1 MSGTEPIASTGRTH
15 PISAEIRPLQLE
27 ATQARTMGLRDGQ
40 IIQGSM
46 ELRGESHKLL
56 LNGQLLDLPPGLR
69 FRPGDPVWLKAQS
82 RAGGWW
88 LRLID
93 SRRAAVVMNH
103 ASTEQQEPSLTG
115 ELPAATLTTSRL
127 QALILRP
134 PMSPTLMSLFEP
146 KEIATLL
153 KSASNKEL
161 VSLFLRMRLSIS
173 SLTPAAVQSAVQS
186 SGLWL
191 EAMLARGEV
200 TATPDVKTLLRR
212 LIRALGERD
221 SPHQASLQRA
231 IDDIESAQVESLSA
245 QQRGELAFAL
255 VIPFSNANPAYIDF
269 FQPSRRRNQ
278 KEAPPFTVSIHM
290 DHHTLGEMWLKISF
304 LEGSQIDVIV
314 WAIKPETAAR
324 ARQKAGELAKVL
336 RELGLNPGLFRV
348 FNSARPSVPAGA
360 SPPGAMLDV
369 QA

>member
-1 MSGTEPIASTGRTH
+1 MSGTEPIASTGRVH
-15 PISAEIRPLQLE
+15 PIATEIRPLQLE
-27 ATQARTMGLRDGQ
+27 VTQARTMGLRDGQ

-46 ELRGESHKLL
+46 ELRGESLKLL

-93 SRRAAVVMNH
+93 PRRAAVELDH
-103 ASTEQQEPSLTG
+103 PSIEQHGPSLTG
-115 ELPAATLTTSRL
+115 EQPAAPLTTSRL
-127 QALILRP
+127 QALLLRP
-134 PMSPTLMSLFEP
+134 PMPPTLMSLFEP
-146 KEIATLL
+146 KEIASLL
-153 KSASNKEL
+153 KSASSEEL
-161 VSLFLRMRLSIS
+161 VSLFLRMRVSIS
-173 SLTPAAVQSAVQS
+173 SLSPVAVQSAVLS

-191 EAMLARGEV
+191 ESMLARGE
-200 TATPDVKTLLRR
+200 ATSLPDVKTLLRR

-231 IDDIESAQVESLSA
+231 IDDIEAAQVESLSA
-245 QQRGELAFAL
+245 KQRGELAFAL
-255 VIPFSNANPAYIDF
+255 VIPFANANPAYIDF
-269 FQPSRRRNQ
+269 FQSARRRNQ
-278 KEAPPFTVSIHM
+278 KEAPPFTVNIHM
-290 DHHTLGEMWLKISF
+290 DHHTLGEMWLKMSF
-304 LEGSQIDVIV
+304 IAKSQIDLIV
-314 WAIKPETAAR
+314 WAIKPETAAS
-324 ARQKAGELAKVL
+324 ARKKAGELTKVL
-336 RELGLNPGLFRV
+336 RASGLTPGLFRV